1 MSLGTE
7 AGTEPLWPQ
16 RGQADGHPAAFAD
29 TLCPAPA
36 ERRPTVSGALS
47 IHACCPHCPESLLCP
62 RGLRRP
68 RPGLRQ
74 NQGPLRAS
82 VLPRAPCR
90 LQVCGGGHPARPSP
104 AGSRPPGALP
114 PREPAFA
121 WPQWEPL
128 VLWNGHGRTGRGG
141 RGDSGGEEE
150 GPLDGRG
157 PPGL

>member
-47 IHACCPHCPESLLCP
+47 IHACCPHRPESLLCP
-62 RGLRRP
+62 RGLSRP
-68 RPGLRQ
+68 RPGLCQ

-90 LQVCGGGHPARPSP
+90 LQVC
-104 AGSRPPGALP
+104 
-114 PREPAFA
+114 
-121 WPQWEPL
+121 
-128 VLWNGHGRTGRGG
+128 V
-141 RGDSGGEEE
+141 
-150 GPLDGRG
+150 
-157 PPGL
+157 